1 MNHHLKGLLRSDS
14 RVTPQ
19 NRFAQAS
26 QPFSRT
32 IPDEPIRGR
41 ERVNPAA
48 LNSFN
53 YKMTMTENEAKAAA
67 DKIICVAIY
76 LSGLRGVIATTGRKI
91 TSGGKRDGGGPLLSS
106 PLAPWGAV

>member
-1 MNHHLKGLLRSDS
+1 MNRLEG
-14 RVTPQ
+14 
-19 NRFAQAS
+19 
-26 QPFSRT
+26 
-32 IPDEPIRGR
+32 

-53 YKMTMTENEAKAAA
+53 YKMTMTEDEAKAAA

-91 TSGGKRDGGGPLLSS
+91 TSGRDGGPLRSS